1 MIEVIDNTYQ
11 LEDLTV
17 LIKDI
22 FLAHSN
28 VSKVYDRFKVKFKNI
43 NIVFINP
50 NLIFGL
56 DHIFGII
63 KIIKENSKREEKR
76 MIKNPDIEFLLRIC
90 YTNQISL
97 AFEKLGYNKSFDNN
111 RTRFIYILFSRYSTD
126 IQKAS
131 DYIEGHKIIEQEEKE
146 KEKARKREEKS
157 FLLEMSE
164 NKKKYILKVLFNKEF
179 KDVQDLFFV
188 KDNVKFQKF
197 LIERA
202 ATALR

>member
-1 MIEVIDNTYQ
+1 
-11 LEDLTV
+11 
-17 LIKDI
+17 
-22 FLAHSN
+22 
-28 VSKVYDRFKVKFKNI
+28 
-43 NIVFINP
+43 VFINP

-76 MIKNPDIEFLLRIC
+76 MIKSLDIEFLLRIC

-111 RTRFIYILFSRYSTD
+111 HARFICILFSKNSTN
-126 IQKAS
+126 IEKAS
-131 DYIEGHKIIEQEEKE
+131 DYIDSHKIKEEDI
-146 KEKARKREEKS
+146 ARKKEEKS

-164 NKKKYILKVLFNKEF
+164 NKKKYILKVFFNKDF
-179 KDVQDLFFV
+179 KDVQNLFFI

-202 ATALR
+202 AIALR